1 MDNNVVGGGNSS
13 LADMLR
19 HQEEIKP
26 MKNNRSNNK
35 TYNRARLFKTNDI
48 VS

>member
-1 MDNNVVGGGNSS
+1 MNDNVVGGGNSS

-35 TYNRARLFKTNDI
+35 TYNRAQLFKA
-48 VS
+48 SLA